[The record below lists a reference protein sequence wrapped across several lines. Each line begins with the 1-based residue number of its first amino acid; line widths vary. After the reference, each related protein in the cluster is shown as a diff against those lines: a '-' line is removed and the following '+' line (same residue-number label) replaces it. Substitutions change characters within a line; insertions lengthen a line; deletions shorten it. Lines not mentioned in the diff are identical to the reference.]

1 MALRMK
7 RKMLWVSLTAALC
20 TSATPGLVTANDGT
34 NGPPPKD
41 TKPDAPQALTERER
55 WLFDR
60 IEQLEKRVAQLESQ
74 SNSSAAMTDR
84 SKKADKG
91 SGSGGMVAASPSEAL
106 ADLALVSNNP
116 AAPLI
121 TGQAMEKGK
130 TGAANPSASEPFAF
144 ADFTLLNGNSRTKDT
159 PYATTFFTP
168 EVRADVDYNYSFNH
182 PKDDTIGGSSEV
194 FRHGE
199 VQVTQLG
206 VGGDFHYGNV
216 RGR

>member
-1 MALRMK
+1 MVLGMK

-91 SGSGGMVAASPSEAL
+91 SGSGGMV
-106 ADLALVSNNP
+106 
-116 AAPLI
+116 
-121 TGQAMEKGK
+121 
-130 TGAANPSASEPFAF
+130 
-144 ADFTLLNGNSRTKDT
+144 
-159 PYATTFFTP
+159 
-168 EVRADVDYNYSFNH
+168 DVEIKYLDNQENF
-182 PKDDTIGGSSEV
+182 
-194 FRHGE
+194 
-199 VQVTQLG
+199 
-206 VGGDFHYGNV
+206 
-216 RGR
+216 